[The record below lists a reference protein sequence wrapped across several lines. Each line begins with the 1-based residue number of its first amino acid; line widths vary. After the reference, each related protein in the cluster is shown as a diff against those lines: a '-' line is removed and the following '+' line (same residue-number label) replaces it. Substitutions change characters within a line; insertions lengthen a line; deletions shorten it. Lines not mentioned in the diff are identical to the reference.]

1 MSPSTIDDARVIY
14 ERTVVP
20 RTGYKR
26 FQKAILQ
33 TLCEEKG
40 IHVRSTA
47 VRSSNPTK
55 DDYIRALLDQ
65 VSAYA
70 IDHSAS

>member
-1 MSPSTIDDARVIY
+1 MPPSTIENARVVY

-20 RTGYKR
+20 RTGYNR
-26 FQKAILQ
+26 FHKAILR

-55 DDYIRALLDQ
+55 DDYIKALLDH
-65 VSAYA
+65 VSARA
-70 IDHSAS
+70 IDHS

>member
-1 MSPSTIDDARVIY
+1 VY
-14 ERTVVP
+14 ERTVIP
-20 RTGYKR
+20 RTGYNR
-26 FQKAILQ
+26 FHKAILR

-55 DDYIRALLDQ
+55 DDYIKALL
-65 VSAYA
+65 
-70 IDHSAS
+70 